1 MEKTENTERINWLVA
16 IKIAWRILGVIIEVL
31 AGKEEKEAR

>member
-1 MEKTENTERINWLVA
+1 MEKTETNERINWLVA
-16 IKIAWRILGVIIEVL
+16 IKIAWKILGVIIEVL